1 MNKKVKK
8 YTIILAIALILLLV
22 LIIYIKSLGVKSPES
37 IAFDGQN
44 NRFLISGTASKTIY
58 SMEIKGKVR
67 PFLKK
72 GFKAPKGLLI
82 SGPYLYVA
90 DQTVLHTVD
99 IPGVKIINSYPLE
112 GAVGLNDIAM
122 DDKGRLYITDLEGS
136 AIYIVE
142 PSTRKTIRLTEPLI
156 DSPNGIVFDGPRHQ
170 MLVVSFKKQSP
181 ILSLDTES
189 MKVTKFMDTVSTNLD
204 GIAIDSLG
212 KIYFSSWQEQ
222 VVYVIPQEQNRVEIF
237 KSELISPA
245 DIYYHQP
252 TNELLVPL
260 WEKNKIKR
268 FKLD

>member
-1 MNKKVKK
+1 MNKKLKK
-8 YTIILAIALILLLV
+8 YALILAIVLVLLLA

-44 NRFLISGTASKTIY
+44 NRFLVSGTKSKTIY

-72 GFKAPKGLLI
+72 GFKAPKGLLV

-90 DQTVLHTVD
+90 DQTVLHTID
-99 IPGVKIINSYPLE
+99 IPGAKIINSYPLE

-122 DDKGRLYITDLEGS
+122 DNAGKLYITDLEGS
-136 AIYIVE
+136 AVYIVE
-142 PSTRKTIRLTEPLI
+142 PSTRKTLRLTEPLI
-156 DSPNGIVFDGPRHQ
+156 DSPNGIVYDGPRQQ
-170 MLVVSFKKQSP
+170 MLIVSFKKQSP
-181 ILSLDTES
+181 ILSLNTET
-189 MKVTKFMDTVSTNLD
+189 MKVSKFMDTVSSNLD
-204 GIAIDSLG
+204 GIAIDGLG
-212 KIYFSSWQEQ
+212 RIYFSSWQEKA
-222 VVYVIPQEQNRVEIF
+222 VYVIPQEQNRIEIF
-237 KSELISPA
+237 KSEIISPA

-252 TNELLVPL
+252 TNQLLVPL